1 MATKLFADFP
11 RIAYSLDNFESEQ
24 VVVDIF
30 RRVVF
35 SDEFLENTFYYEEYE
50 VLGGESPEELSFRF
64 YGTTNLYWLI
74 LMVNGIIDPRFDW
87 PLSEQDLYK
96 LTNSKYGGPK
106 NVFAINKAK
115 NAAGFVTDT
124 FFILLEE
131 STHKEPKRLIIE
143 NISDPDSINTPIEY
157 TPHPVGTEF
166 ISNFEVEQEK
176 NEVNR
181 TIRIL
186 KAEIVEEILTNFK
199 TLVNQ

>member
-74 LMVNGIIDPRFDW
+74 LI
-87 PLSEQDLYK
+87 
-96 LTNSKYGGPK
+96 
-106 NVFAINKAK
+106 
-115 NAAGFVTDT
+115 
-124 FFILLEE
+124 
-131 STHKEPKRLIIE
+131 
-143 NISDPDSINTPIEY
+143 
-157 TPHPVGTEF
+157 
-166 ISNFEVEQEK
+166 
-176 NEVNR
+176 
-181 TIRIL
+181 
-186 KAEIVEEILTNFK
+186 
-199 TLVNQ
+199 